1 MNKVNRT
8 LKTVAEGLRNAVI
21 TTPEKVKKEIFPDEN
36 YDPSA
41 KHNEQ
46 EDYPGVQPD
55 LKTKDKFK
63 KIGK

>member
-1 MNKVNRT
+1 MKKVNRT

-21 TTPEKVKKEIFPDEN
+21 RTPEKVKKEIFPDEN
-36 YDPSA
+36 SDPNA

-46 EDYPGVQPD
+46 EDYPGVQLA
-55 LKTKDKFK
+55 LKTQDKFK